1 MAQNKAQLKSRIKS
15 ITATKKITGAM
26 EMIANA
32 KLQKERGLMF
42 KNREYSE
49 ELNATVSEIV
59 NSDSEIKNIYLE
71 EKSASSRLF
80 FVYCSD
86 LGLCGGYNVNVTKL
100 VSATINKEEDFL
112 VVIGR
117 NQYNWFKTNGYKLVN
132 EDVLNTDQMTYNDLK
147 KYVQIAL
154 KMFVNDEIGSVNTI
168 YTKYVN
174 NVTFEPNILQVLP
187 FAKGEQVESNSYRET
202 LFEPNADAILNS
214 LIPMTAMNMLYTCWL
229 QSKTSEQGS
238 RRFAMENATDNANDL
253 TEKLVLQFNQ
263 ARQAAITQEI
273 AEIVGGAEAL

>member
-59 NSDSEIKNIYLE
+59 NSDSEIKNVYLE

-100 VSATINKEEDFL
+100 VSATINKEEDRL
-112 VVIGR
+112 IVVGR
-117 NQYNWFKTNGYKLVN
+117 NQYHWFKNNGYN
-132 EDVLNTDQMTYNDLK
+132 IINDEPLNTDQMTYNDLK

-154 KMFVNDEIGSVNTI
+154 KMFVNDEVASVNAI

-174 NVTFEPNILQVLP
+174 NVTFEPASLQVLP
-187 FAKGEQVESNSYRET
+187 FIKGEYVESNNYRET
-202 LFEPNADAILNS
+202 LFEPNADLILNS
-214 LIPMTAMNMLYTCWL
+214 LIPMTATNMLYTCWL

-238 RRFAMENATDNANDL
+238 RRFAMENATDNANEL
-253 TEKLVLQFNQ
+253 TDKLVLQYNQ

>member
-32 KLQKERGLMF
+32 KLQKQRGLMF
-42 KNREYSE
+42 KNREYSD
-49 ELNATVSEIV
+49 ELYATVNQII
-59 NSDSEIKNIYLE
+59 NSDRELKNIYLE

-86 LGLCGGYNVNVTKL
+86 LGLCGGYNINITKL
-100 VSATINKEEDFL
+100 VSATINKEEDQVIL
-112 VVIGR
+112 VGR
-117 NQYNWFKTNGYKLVN
+117 SQYNWFVKNGYHLIN
-132 EDVLNTDQMTYNDLK
+132 EEPIDTDRIDYNELQ
-147 KYVQIAL
+147 KYVRQGL
-154 KMFVNDEIGSVNTI
+154 SMFKNNEVSSISAI

-174 NVTFEPNILQVLP
+174 NVTFEPIALPILP
-187 FAKGEQVESNSYRET
+187 FKREENVEVKVYKET
-202 LFEPNADAILNS
+202 LFEPSADMILNA
-214 LIPMTAMNMLYTCWL
+214 LLPMTAMNSLYTCWL
-229 QSKTSEQGS
+229 QAKTAEQGS

-253 TEKLVLQFNQ
+253 TDKLVLQYNQ